1 MNAKTL
7 VLDDDP
13 TGTQSTTGARVLLA
27 WDRASLAQ
35 ALTEHDAVYLQ
46 TNSRSLDEEAAVSLV
61 RRARLD
67 AAVAGAALGVE
78 VRIVLRGD
86 STLRGHVFAESD
98 ALAAP
103 ATPDERMAA
112 ILFVPAFP
120 AGGRTTVD
128 GVHRVEI
135 DGQPVPAH
143 ETEYA
148 ADPVFG
154 FSSGEMTTYVRE
166 GGDRPARLVP
176 LAALRESRG
185 EALAQALLDAGP
197 GEFVVPDA
205 VTEADIDLIHAGLLS
220 AWDRGARIVV
230 RSASPLAARIAG
242 VASRGLLEPPLTD
255 DSPRVLV
262 VCGSHTSGATAQIER
277 LRAATAAR
285 VITVSTTDAYRDPAA
300 AGHEAAARARDALAT
315 APVAVLASER
325 TRHASDNTLAH
336 GAAVMNALT
345 SAVRELAGEIDV
357 VVAKG
362 GITSSEV
369 ASTGL
374 KATSADVLGQVLPG
388 VSVWNLHA
396 AEGPLTYVVVPGN
409 VGGAD
414 ALHRIV
420 EALGIT
426 TDHS

>member
-1 MNAKTL
+1 
-7 VLDDDP
+7 
-13 TGTQSTTGARVLLA
+13 VLLA
-27 WDRASLAQ
+27 WDSASLTQ
-35 ALTEHDAVYLQ
+35 ALAEHDAVYLQ
-46 TNSRSLDEEAAVSLV
+46 TNSRALDEEAAVNLV

-67 AAVAGAALGVE
+67 AEAAEATLGVE
-78 VRIVLRGD
+78 VRVVLRGD

-103 ATPDERMAA
+103 TMPDENAA
-112 ILFVPAFP
+112 AALFVPAFP

-135 DGQPVPAH
+135 DGRPVPAH

-148 ADPVFG
+148 DDPVFG
-154 FSSGEMTTYVRE
+154 FSSGEMNAYVRQ
-166 GGDRPARLVP
+166 GGNRSARLVP
-176 LAALRESRG
+176 LAALRESDG
-185 EALAQALLDAGP
+185 EALAQALLEAGA

-230 RSASPLAARIAG
+230 RTASPLAARIAG

-255 DSPRVLV
+255 GTSRVLV

-277 LRAATAAR
+277 LHEGTAAQ
-285 VITVSTTDAYRDPAA
+285 VVTVSTTDAYRDPSA
-300 AGHEAAARARDALAT
+300 AGHEAAARARDALT
-315 APVAVLASER
+315 IAPIAVLASER
-325 TRHASDNTLAH
+325 TRHATDNTLAH
-336 GAAVMNALT
+336 GAAVMSALT
-345 SAVRELAGEIDV
+345 SAVRELAAEVDV

-374 KATSADVLGQVLPG
+374 QATSADVLGQVLPG

-396 AEGPLTYVVVPGN
+396 AHGPLTYVVVPGN

-414 ALHRIV
+414 TLARIAQSLNV
-420 EALGIT
+420 PSSA
-426 TDHS
+426 SA